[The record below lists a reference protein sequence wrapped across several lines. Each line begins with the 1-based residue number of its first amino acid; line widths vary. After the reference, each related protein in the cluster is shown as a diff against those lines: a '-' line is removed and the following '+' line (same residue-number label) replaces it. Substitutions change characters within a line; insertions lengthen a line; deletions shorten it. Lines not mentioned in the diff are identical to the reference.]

1 MGGSASLT
9 GWASMEHTQQYMIY
23 PKLLC
28 QLARLLR
35 LVAVLY
41 HEFPQPRVHA
51 KVKASHRT
59 GLSAS

>member
-1 MGGSASLT
+1 
-9 GWASMEHTQQYMIY
+9 MEHTQQYMIY